1 MIIGDIDQTMK
12 SDGVYI
18 YSFVAESVNP
28 LMLVECSSDLFFR
41 CENNK
46 LSWLQ
51 MDKISRFCVSRTK
64 DDGELFDSIDDFLA
78 NPPKGFDI
86 KLDYKYK
93 IIERKSNHNIG
104 EYYKNIYRP
113 VISYKLQ
120 SPHLIIDDQPLP
132 DCDDDI
138 SIWGEYKN
146 EYSGHIRQLEL
157 ILDELKS
164 VFKVVE
170 PTQENLQTYGNTIRN
185 IIILSCTEIDAMMKK
200 ILKNNGINLKD
211 KEYTTQQYFQ
221 LKEALRLGEYELQF
235 NEFEQLG
242 RFSPFSEWES
252 DRPTQSLPWYDSY
265 NKIKHDREAYFQ
277 YANVGNAL
285 ISIAAY
291 AILLIAQYGYS
302 NSIWKEHV
310 QKFFSIIH
318 TPRWN
323 LEDYYVPHN
332 ILNSLKKTPIDY
344 PF

>member
-1 MIIGDIDQTMK
+1 MMK
-12 SDGVYI
+12 TDGVYI
-18 YSFVAESVNP
+18 YSLVEEQVNP
-28 LMLVECSSDLFFR
+28 FMLMRSSDLLFLR
-41 CENNK
+41 ENNK
-46 LSWLQ
+46 LKWLQ
-51 MDKISRFCVSRTK
+51 MDKVKRFCVERTK
-64 DDGELFDSIDDFLA
+64 DNGDLFDSIDDFLA

-86 KLDYKYK
+86 TFDYTYK

-120 SPHLIIDDQPLP
+120 NLHQIMDDKPLS

-146 EYSGHIRQLEL
+146 EYSSHIRQLEL

-185 IIILSCTEIDAMMKK
+185 IIILACTEIDSMMKK
-200 ILKNNGINLKD
+200 ILKNNGIILDD
-211 KEYTTQQYFQ
+211 KEYTTKQYFK

-235 NEFEQLG
+235 KEFEHLG
-242 RFSPFSEWES
+242 IFSPFLEWETN
-252 DRPTQSLPWYDSY
+252 RPTQSLPWYDAY
-265 NKIKHDREAYFQ
+265 NKIKHDREANFQ
-277 YANVGNAL
+277 YANVKNAL
-285 ISIAAY
+285 NSIVAY
-291 AILLIAQYGYS
+291 AILLIAQYGH
-302 NSIWKEHV
+302 NNPIWEEHMR
-310 QKFFSIIH
+310 KFFSIHH

-323 LEDYYVPHN
+323 LEDFYVPHSTFN
-332 ILNSLKKTPIDY
+332 FKQTPIDY